1 MKKILSRKLAIIIS
15 LLFVA
20 GITTGFFALQESR
33 DFRIAKNLDI
43 FLSLFRELNTF
54 YVDEIDPDKVVKTGI
69 DNMLKTLDPYTVYF
83 PESEADEFAILTTGK
98 YGGIGSLVRGGGE
111 FVVIS
116 EVYKGFPSDRAG
128 LKAGDLITG
137 VDGVSVKG
145 LASDKVS
152 DKLKGNPGTD
162 IKVTI
167 SRNGREIDFMMKREK
182 IAIPSVPYFGMLDQ
196 KTGYIR
202 FSSFTQDCIQE
213 VKNALITLKSS
224 NAQQVILDL
233 RSNPGGLLTE
243 AVEIVNLFVGPG
255 NNVVSTKGRVKQYD
269 ESFKTTR
276 AAVDEKIPLAVLI
289 NRGSASAAEIVAGAI
304 QDLDRGVIVG
314 QRSYGKGLVQVT
326 RGLSYNSQLKVTTA
340 KYYIP
345 SGRCVQALDFSHP
358 NEDGSVGYVPDSL
371 ISEFRTRNGRIVR
384 DGGGI
389 TPDIVSVPE
398 QLSQITAELF
408 LRYFIFDFAT
418 QYYWSHPE
426 IRNLS
431 DFVFTDRDYA
441 GFAEMLESRNFSYKT
456 VTQSSLN
463 ELIENAKKE
472 KYYDLHRDLF
482 TQLEKDLSHSLS
494 QDLDIFRSEITGL
507 IEEEIIG
514 RYFYEEGAISW
525 GLRKDEQLKKALEIL
540 NNPVKYS
547 TLLNEKS
554 GNLLLSSGKSAS
566 EPSTLKIPESGT
578 EESV

>member
-15 LLFVA
+15 LLCVA

-202 FSSFTQDCIQE
+202 FSSQPP
-213 VKNALITLKSS
+213 LK
-224 NAQQVILDL
+224 
-233 RSNPGGLLTE
+233 G
-243 AVEIVNLFVGPG
+243 LFVM
-255 NNVVSTKGRVKQYD
+255 VLHWVRQHVL
-269 ESFKTTR
+269 FLMTTR
-276 AAVDEKIPLAVLI
+276 
-289 NRGSASAAEIVAGAI
+289 
-304 QDLDRGVIVG
+304 
-314 QRSYGKGLVQVT
+314 
-326 RGLSYNSQLKVTTA
+326 
-340 KYYIP
+340 
-345 SGRCVQALDFSHP
+345 
-358 NEDGSVGYVPDSL
+358 
-371 ISEFRTRNGRIVR
+371 
-384 DGGGI
+384 
-389 TPDIVSVPE
+389 
-398 QLSQITAELF
+398 
-408 LRYFIFDFAT
+408 
-418 QYYWSHPE
+418 
-426 IRNLS
+426 
-431 DFVFTDRDYA
+431 
-441 GFAEMLESRNFSYKT
+441 
-456 VTQSSLN
+456 
-463 ELIENAKKE
+463 
-472 KYYDLHRDLF
+472 
-482 TQLEKDLSHSLS
+482 
-494 QDLDIFRSEITGL
+494 
-507 IEEEIIG
+507 
-514 RYFYEEGAISW
+514 
-525 GLRKDEQLKKALEIL
+525 
-540 NNPVKYS
+540 
-547 TLLNEKS
+547 
-554 GNLLLSSGKSAS
+554 
-566 EPSTLKIPESGT
+566 
-578 EESV
+578 